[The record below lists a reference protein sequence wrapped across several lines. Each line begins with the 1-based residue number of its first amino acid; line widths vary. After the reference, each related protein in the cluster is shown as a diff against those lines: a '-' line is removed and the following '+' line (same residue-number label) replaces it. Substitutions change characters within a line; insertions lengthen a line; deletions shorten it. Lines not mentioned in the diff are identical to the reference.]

1 MPFDATELLMLML
14 KNNHCF
20 QKSVLHEF
28 SISISSRK
36 YSGISATPILP
47 RESTCAIEPPTTS
60 IEPGELMLS
69 KDGDGDI
76 NSLLMLICIV
86 YQSICLE
93 NNQVI

>member
-14 KNNHCF
+14 KTIIVF
-20 QKSVLHEF
+20 KSQFLHEF

-36 YSGISATPILP
+36 YLGISAIPILP
-47 RESTCAIEPPTTS
+47 RESTSAIEPPTTS

-76 NSLLMLICIV
+76 NSVLMLICII

-93 NNQVI
+93 TTK